1 MKELLSEAGQCLVYG
16 IIFVL
21 LIMGFYGIFVSVT
34 VNKYIL
40 IKIADRFYEK
50 KTRGILWNSLYQNM
64 VELL

>member
-34 VNKYIL
+34 V
-40 IKIADRFYEK
+40 
-50 KTRGILWNSLYQNM
+50 
-64 VELL
+64 

>member
-21 LIMGFYGIFVSVT
+21 L
-34 VNKYIL
+34 
-40 IKIADRFYEK
+40 
-50 KTRGILWNSLYQNM
+50 TRGILWNSLYQNM